1 MGSLTRRGGDGET
14 DIYIYIPM
22 GKLKWDTM
30 VELSDLTLQETNV
43 AMEHVHTCPLID
55 DLPRKNGDVP

>member
-22 GKLKWDTM
+22 GKLKWDTY
-30 VELSDLTLQETNV
+30 
-43 AMEHVHTCPLID
+43 
-55 DLPRKNGDVP
+55 NG